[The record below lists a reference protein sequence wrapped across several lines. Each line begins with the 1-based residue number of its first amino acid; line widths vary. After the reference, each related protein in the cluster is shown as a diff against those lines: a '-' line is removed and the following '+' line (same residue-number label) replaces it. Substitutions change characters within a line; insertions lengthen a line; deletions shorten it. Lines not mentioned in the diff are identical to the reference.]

1 MARSARG
8 CGAEAHRLQSDF
20 IGDRD
25 DKNLSPAKL
34 ATFYKAVGGNYD
46 CAFLLYAPSR
56 LSIMR
61 QG

>member
-1 MARSARG
+1 VVARSAGG

-34 ATFYKAVGGNYD
+34 AAFYKAVGGNYD
-46 CAFLLYAPSR
+46 CGSPLY
-56 LSIMR
+56 IMR
-61 QG
+61 LG

>member
-1 MARSARG
+1 MVARSAGG

-34 ATFYKAVGGNYD
+34 AAFYKAVGGNYD
-46 CAFLLYAPSR
+46 CGSPLY
-56 LSIMR
+56 IMR